1 MEEDTCR
8 YGHPLT
14 PENSYLKKGRSKP
27 GCRICRSNESKRYRN
42 RTAPAGPPSHRW
54 YGDYCTNGHMLT
66 KETAGERMTASGV
79 RLWCRECTRAHYE
92 KRKAGREFTP
102 SRKMGDLCAA
112 GLHLLTP
119 ETARIYRTKT
129 TPVCLPCKRERDK
142 QYKLANP
149 EKVANRTSEK
159 RRGKHR
165 ALGEPG
171 QRPRE
176 RPTPES
182 MPGAD
187 NRRRRDRRILQVAVE
202 DERLLGDELSKADDE
217 RPSAVW
223 NAIKPTGKA
232 LQALNHLHSEQDRVL
247 DEGGTWNCRDNPEPF
262 MDSWLDEVEE
272 GVFNVPPAPNR
283 VRAMCADCPL
293 FVACQNYGI
302 VSRDPGV
309 WGGLR
314 VGTDGKI
321 YE

>member
-1 MEEDTCR
+1 LDKDYCR

-14 PENSYLKKGRSKP
+14 GENAYPKKGRNKP
-27 GCRICRSNESKRYRN
+27 GCRICRSNEGKRYR
-42 RTAPAGPPSHRW
+42 TGTTKAPTHRW
-54 YGDYCTNGHMLT
+54 YGDYCTKGHMLT
-66 KETAGERMTASGV
+66 TETAGERMTSAGV
-79 RLWCRECTRAHYE
+79 RLWCRLCTREHYE
-92 KRKAGREFTP
+92 QRKASRQTTP

-129 TPVCLPCKRERDK
+129 TPVCLPCKRARDK
-142 QYKLANP
+142 QYKLDNP

-159 RRGKHR
+159 RHGKHR
-165 ALGEPG
+165 AQGEPG

-176 RPTPES
+176 RPTRES
-182 MPGAD
+182 MPGAHT
-187 NRRRRDRRILQVAVE
+187 RRRQDRRILQVALE

-223 NAIKPTGKA
+223 NTLRPTGKA
-232 LQALNHLHSEQDRVL
+232 LQALTLLYSEQDRVL
-247 DEGGTWNCRDNPEPF
+247 DEGGTWNCRDNPAPW

-272 GVFNVPPAPNR
+272 GVSKPAPAPNR
-283 VRAMCADCPL
+283 VRSMCADCPL

-302 VSRDPGV
+302 VSRDPGI